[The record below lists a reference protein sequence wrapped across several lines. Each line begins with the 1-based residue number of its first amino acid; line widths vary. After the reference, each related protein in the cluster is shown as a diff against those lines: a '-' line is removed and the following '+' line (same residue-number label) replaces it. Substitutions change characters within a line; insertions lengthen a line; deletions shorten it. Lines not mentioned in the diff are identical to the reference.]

1 MDFLQADD
9 GDKSARRY
17 RVGRRVAL
25 LVLDDELVAARLKLV
40 DNHVAGIRR
49 RAGPG
54 RFAGQA
60 ERVVGRAGGGVL
72 RRQEQVCLRQ

>member
-17 RVGRRVAL
+17 RVGRRLGL
-25 LVLDDELVAARLKLV
+25 LVLDDDLVAARLELV

-60 ERVVGRAGGGVL
+60 ERVVGRASGGSL
-72 RRQEQVCLRQ
+72 RWHEQVCLRQ